1 MNYECENYM
10 HGSYIQLGPCSLPS
24 VGVLDPAPL
33 YEWERT
39 SESVRLC
46 TVELIVLKNPN
57 WTDLF
62 RDLEVNRYSA
72 QVCRLRLGDLT
83 ADPLEVLQPLTV
95 PEEHER
101 ARRYRF
107 DADRHRHLAGRALVR
122 VLLSSHFDCP
132 PREIVIVE
140 GSHGKPRM
148 KMRGAEMVPDF
159 NIAHSG
165 DVIVAV
171 LGGDQGVGVDV
182 ESQNRDANVEELAR
196 RVLSENEQE
205 WWQSLPASDR
215 SALFFHVW
223 TCKEA
228 FLKALGKGLQRPPQT
243 IECTFEENNVVGLD
257 DAQGYS
263 PSSTEA
269 SASQWS
275 VQSFRAADEVA
286 GAVVFPSSSSAPVVF
301 SDASRLVNSVH
312 AGEA

>member
-1 MNYECENYM
+1 MKCECENYV
-10 HGSYIQLGPCSLPS
+10 HGSYIQLGLCSLLS
-24 VGVLDPAPL
+24 VGVSDPAPL
-33 YEWERT
+33 YKRERT
-39 SESVRLC
+39 SESFRLC

-62 RDLEVNRYSA
+62 QDLEVNRDWA

-83 ADPLEVLQPLTV
+83 ADPVEVLQPLTV

-122 VLLSSHFDCP
+122 VLLSSHLDCP
-132 PREIVIVE
+132 PREIAIGE
-140 GSHGKPRM
+140 GPHGKPRV
-148 KMRGAEMVPDF
+148 KKRGAAMVPDF

-165 DVIVAV
+165 EVIVAV
-171 LGGDQGVGVDV
+171 LGGDRGVGIDV
-182 ESQNRDANVEELAR
+182 ESQNRDANVEELAE

-205 WWQSLPASDR
+205 WWQSFPVSDR

-243 IECTFEENNVVGLD
+243 IECTFEENTVVGLD
-257 DAQGYS
+257 DAQGYT

-275 VQSFRAADEVA
+275 VQSFRASDGVA
-286 GAVVFPSSSSAPVVF
+286 GAVVVSSSASTPVVF
-301 SDASRLVNSVH
+301 TDASRLVNSVH